1 MSAPTTDIALDSDAL
16 YGIAVEIWS
25 AYLGLD
31 LSSPLTRVE
40 RTGRLDVVASISVTG
55 AWDGHVVVS
64 ASEPAAVAIAA
75 AMLALDLDDV
85 TDADLLDAAGELVN
99 VVGGNVKTLLPQPSL
114 LSLPLTSR
122 AGQHVRYPGTR
133 PICDLSAV
141 WRGEPVS
148 ISVLQVDLS

>member
-1 MSAPTTDIALDSDAL
+1 
-16 YGIAVEIWS
+16 WS

-31 LSSPLTRVE
+31 LSSPLTR
-40 RTGRLDVVASISVTG
+40 TDYSGPFDVVASISVTG
-55 AWDGHVVVS
+55 SWDGHVVVR

-99 VVGGNVKTLLPQPSL
+99 VVGGNVKSRLPQPCL

-122 AGQHVRYPGTR
+122 SGQVRYPGTR
-133 PICDLSAV
+133 EI
-141 WRGEPVS
+141 
-148 ISVLQVDLS
+148 

>member
-1 MSAPTTDIALDSDAL
+1 MSAPTTEIALDSDAL
-16 YGIAVEIWS
+16 HGIAVEIWS

-31 LSSPLTRVE
+31 LSSPLTPIPNPGPLE
-40 RTGRLDVVASISVTG
+40 VVASISVTG

-64 ASEPAAVAIAA
+64 ASERAGIAIAA

-122 AGQHVRYPGTR
+122 SGQVRYPGTQK
-133 PICDLSAV
+133 ICALYAT
-141 WRGEPVS
+141 WRGEPVA
-148 ISVLQVDLS
+148 ITVLQVDLS